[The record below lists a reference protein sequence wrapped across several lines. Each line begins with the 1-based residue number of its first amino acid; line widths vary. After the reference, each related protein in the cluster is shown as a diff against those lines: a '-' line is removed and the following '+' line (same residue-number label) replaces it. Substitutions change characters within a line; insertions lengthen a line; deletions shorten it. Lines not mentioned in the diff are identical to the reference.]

1 MRLRKIRDDP
11 LAHFLPIKHT
21 PNGSFFCAGPPGLNP
36 ELANLFMQQL
46 HHSTAQKRQG
56 AAIDKTS
63 NKRARLGEQDEV
75 DDEIEQARRA
85 GSLASGLGLGIDIM
99 DPRGVSL
106 DDHFDGGQ
114 QFMNDLEVGSKEPE
128 VVPIDLNL
136 ERPLSVAPSEL
147 TQFSTSGLN
156 EVFLDENE
164 ESYASVDCPI
174 ATFDPRPISTQA
186 QTQDE
191 IDETVDEGKG
201 YSKNTVKALALVRKE
216 LRVEEGSSEKMISF
230 RQMADKVRDFF
241 PNSLILSENYQRQ
254 LDEPQVPSSS
264 SSLS

>member
-1 MRLRKIRDDP
+1 MRLREIRDDP

-21 PNGSFFCAGPPGLNP
+21 SNGSFFCAAPPGLNP

-46 HHSTAQKRQG
+46 HHSTAQKRR
-56 AAIDKTS
+56 AAIDKTP
-63 NKRARLGEQDEV
+63 NKRARLELQDEV
-75 DDEIEQARRA
+75 DDEIGQARRA
-85 GSLASGLGLGIDIM
+85 GSLAPDLGLGIDIM
-99 DPRGVSL
+99 DQRGVSL

-114 QFMNDLEVGSKEPE
+114 HFMNDLEVGSKELE
-128 VVPIDLNL
+128 VVPIDLNS

-147 TQFSTSGLN
+147 TQISTSGPN
-156 EVFLDENE
+156 EVLLDENE

-174 ATFDPRPISTQA
+174 ATFDPRPISTQT

-230 RQMADKVRDFF
+230 RQMADKVRGFF
-241 PNSLILSENYQRQ
+241 PRILWSHLKIITGN
-254 LDEPQVPSSS
+254 
-264 SSLS
+264 